1 MNEILR
7 NEPGMDYNV
16 QFSSS
21 FALYECILVKS
32 VGGGRDDTTKSIRCI
47 TQVLLYLWCSS
58 YYYRYSTLFVA
69 LVLLPIFF
77 SVYTD
82 RNVHILFLPKIFPK
96 IKYLGTRLMYLYSS
110 LDNFT
115 TMYLHSLL
123 RIYRLIKKLF
133 ALSV

>member
-7 NEPGMDYNV
+7 NEPGMDCNV

-32 VGGGRDDTTKSIRCI
+32 GGGDDTTKSIRCI
-47 TQVLLYLWCSS
+47 TWVLLYLWCSS

-82 RNVHILFLPKIFPK
+82 RQKCTHTIPSQNI
-96 IKYLGTRLMYLYSS
+96 SE
-110 LDNFT
+110 D
-115 TMYLHSLL
+115 
-123 RIYRLIKKLF
+123 
-133 ALSV
+133 